1 MDSRKAFE
9 FSQEKTVEA
18 VKTSPTVETFE
29 TEYPELST
37 EFKAVQQEM
46 YELFARKQMDYGLSN
61 IALGGDLKNKEDK
74 NFSLTGLAI
83 RLTDKVSRLRN
94 LIKSGKNY
102 VYCKILRNC
111 GWTLSK
117 IGESI
122 NRDHAS
128 MIHYLKRFENEVGQN
143 ENADIMINY
152 KKVSNSFNRYLNKN
166 YLSIMTRS
174 ELEQTIEKLLKDEK
188 YI

>member
-1 MDSRKAFE
+1 MKIDTNKLKEIILEELCLDIDSDSRIKPLIDA
-9 FSQEKTVEA
+9 
-18 VKTSPTVETFE
+18 
-29 TEYPELST
+29 
-37 EFKAVQQEM
+37 
-46 YELFARKQMDYGLSN
+46 
-61 IALGGDLKNKEDK
+61 
-74 NFSLTGLAI
+74 
-83 RLTDKVSRLRN
+83 KV
-94 LIKSGKNY
+94 I
-102 VYCKILRNC
+102 YCRILRNC

>member
-1 MDSRKAFE
+1 MKIDTNKLKEIILEELCLDIDSDSRIKPLIDA
-9 FSQEKTVEA
+9 
-18 VKTSPTVETFE
+18 
-29 TEYPELST
+29 
-37 EFKAVQQEM
+37 
-46 YELFARKQMDYGLSN
+46 
-61 IALGGDLKNKEDK
+61 
-74 NFSLTGLAI
+74 
-83 RLTDKVSRLRN
+83 KV
-94 LIKSGKNY
+94 I
-102 VYCKILRNC
+102 YCKILRNC

-152 KKVSNSFNRYLNKN
+152 KKVSSSFNRYLNKN